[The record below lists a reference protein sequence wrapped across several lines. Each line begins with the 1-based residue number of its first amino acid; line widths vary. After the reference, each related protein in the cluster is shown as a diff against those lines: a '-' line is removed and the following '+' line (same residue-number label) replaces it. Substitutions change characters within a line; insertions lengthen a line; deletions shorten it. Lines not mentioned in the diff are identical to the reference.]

1 MGCKTQESL
10 HDKAQRLL
18 NQEALIVLGDD
29 RELEGVILFMSSS
42 CLVLRVCSD
51 EVVIT
56 SYSIHYTKLYDAVAQ
71 QNTA

>member
-10 HDKAQRLL
+10 HDRAQRLL

-51 EVVIT
+51 EVHLRVKIPFCKIREI
-56 SYSIHYTKLYDAVAQ
+56 SPGGGE
-71 QNTA
+71 